1 MTYANYH
8 SRRMPSALRYLADLL
23 RYRHLAWN
31 LVGSDLRSRFRRSHL
46 GILWAM
52 LQPLGYSLVI
62 AWAWGAIFKAEDY
75 WSFALYVYSGM
86 LIWDY
91 FTNSV
96 MASLD
101 GLASAVGYLRQSRI
115 PFFVF
120 QIRIPLSGMVVFY
133 AAMCGLL
140 IMMLALGRFPTP
152 GLHLLLLPAYG
163 AVLLAFMLPVAILMS
178 VVGTQFRDLKHIMT
192 IALQALFFLSPVMMQ
207 RDYMN
212 DGHLAILQY
221 INPLVPLLDMLRD
234 PVLHGQLWDRQDV
247 IIVLSWSAGLWLLAT
262 IASFRA
268 GRKIVFAL

>member
-1 MTYANYH
+1 MSYVNYH
-8 SRRMPSALRYLADLL
+8 SRRMPSALRYMADLL

-62 AWAWGAIFKAEDY
+62 AWAWGAIFQAADY

-86 LIWDY
+86 LVWDY

-140 IMMLALGRFPTP
+140 IMMLTLGRFPTP
-152 GLHLLLLPAYG
+152 GLHLLLLPAYS
-163 AVLLAFMLPVAILMS
+163 AVLLAFMMPVAILMS

-221 INPLVPLLDMLRD
+221 VNPLVPLLDMLRD

-247 IIVLSWSAGLWLLAT
+247 NIVLSWSVGFWLLAT